1 MDLFIF
7 VSITA
12 MSLKCNNSSFTS
24 ESDNHPRLVV
34 TMIRYDRGERSAFS
48 IFLSINVLLIV
59 LGIIVNLAICFVMLR
74 KNRYR
79 RNTSNLFILHLSV
92 TELVYRL
99 LIFPVVIY
107 IAFQTSAVSS
117 VHCKLISFISV
128 TCSSAILVSLVAI
141 AMDRYQHIVHPLSSF
156 KSKNKTFFRVSLVWL
171 YASIISIPYA
181 MSVESI
187 SNSKIPETQGT
198 QCTNCTVR
206 KLCDIPQNVI
216 GQLSVILYF
225 LLAFALP
232 VAALGLLYSKIVV
245 SLRRRRNNGMMH
257 KVAARSK
264 CKAVRMLIVTVSGY
278 VLSICPAV
286 VFAILRSFGILNNA
300 SLKVIL
306 LANELVGFATYT
318 SSLGNPLIY
327 GYYNKDFRRELS
339 RLFCRRK
346 DTNVRKQT
354 TTFNRCNRNTAE

>member
-1 MDLFIF
+1 
-7 VSITA
+7 

-24 ESDNHPRLVV
+24 ESDNHSRLVV
-34 TMIRYDRGERSAFS
+34 TMIRYDREERYSFS
-48 IFLSINVLLIV
+48 TFLPINVLLIV
-59 LGIIVNLAICFVMLR
+59 LGIIVNLAICFVMIR

-107 IAFQTSAVSS
+107 IAVQTSAVSS
-117 VHCKLISFISV
+117 VHCKLISFISE
-128 TCSSAILVSLVAI
+128 TCGSAILVNLVAI
-141 AMDRYQHIVHPLSSF
+141 AIDRYQHIVHPLGSF
-156 KSKNKTFFRVSLVWL
+156 KSKKKTFLRVPLVWL

-181 MSVESI
+181 ISVESI
-187 SNSKIPETQGT
+187 SDSKIPENQGT
-198 QCTNCTVR
+198 RCTNCTVR
-206 KLCDIPQNVI
+206 KLCDIPQNLI

-232 VAALGLLYSKIVV
+232 VAAVGLLYSKIVV
-245 SLRRRRNNGMMH
+245 SLRRRRNNGIMH

-264 CKAVRMLIVTVSGY
+264 CKAVRMLIITVSGY
-278 VLSICPAV
+278 VLSVGPAV
-286 VFAILRSFGILNNA
+286 VFAMLRSFGIFNNA
-300 SLKVIL
+300 SFEVIL
-306 LANELVGFATYT
+306 IANELVGLATYT

-339 RLFCRRK
+339 RLFCKRK

-354 TTFNRCNRNTAE
+354 TTFNHCNRKTTE

>member
-1 MDLFIF
+1 
-7 VSITA
+7 

-24 ESDNHPRLVV
+24 ESDKHPRLV
-34 TMIRYDRGERSAFS
+34 TMIRYDTEERSWFS
-48 IFLSINVLLIV
+48 IFLPINVLLIV

-107 IAFQTSAVSS
+107 IAVQTSAVSS
-117 VHCKLISFISV
+117 VHCKLISFISE
-128 TCSSAILVSLVAI
+128 TCGSAILVSLVAI
-141 AMDRYQHIVHPLSSF
+141 AIDRYQHIVHPLGSF
-156 KSKNKTFFRVSLVWL
+156 KSKKKAFSRVSLVWL

-181 MSVESI
+181 ISVESI
-187 SNSKIPETQGT
+187 SDSKIPETQGT
-198 QCTNCTVR
+198 RCTNCTVR
-206 KLCDIPQNVI
+206 KLCDIPQNLI

-232 VAALGLLYSKIVV
+232 VATVGLLYSKIIM
-245 SLRRRRNNGMMH
+245 SLRRRRNNGIMH

-264 CKAVRMLIVTVSGY
+264 CKAVRMVIVTVSGY
-278 VLSICPAV
+278 VLSVGPAV
-286 VFAILRSFGILNNA
+286 VFAILRSFGILNSA
-300 SLKVIL
+300 SFEVIL
-306 LANELVGFATYT
+306 IAYELVGLAAYT

-339 RLFCRRK
+339 RLFCKRK

-354 TTFNRCNRNTAE
+354 TTFNNRNRKTAE